1 MRTISYLLSVDLG
14 MNLFHDIISFHKIKM
29 TDMIIMCGDPIKEQ
43 ACLDSLKNRNLDIT
57 MMKITTFRN
66 LLYKKVL
73 NSKAHSY
80 ERIFRKHT
88 DSN

>member
-1 MRTISYLLSVDLG
+1 

-66 LLYKKVL
+66 LLYKKVQL
-73 NSKAHSY
+73 
-80 ERIFRKHT
+80 
-88 DSN
+88 